1 MFFKWAKFCMKNSG
15 NPFLPR
21 FGGYDS
27 FEWKGQTYLQIRQEP
42 LASAGQM
49 GSMLAE
55 IAESIGSETLSWKEF
70 SQGKVYYS
78 KKALADKLIKLL
90 GSESKAMLFY
100 NTVKSLFLTGN
111 KHGWTW
117 DLHPGNFMMRSKTP
131 VIADPWAID

>member
-1 MFFKWAKFCMKNSG
+1 MNNSD

-21 FGGYDS
+21 FDGYES

-42 LASAGQM
+42 LNSARQI
-49 GSMLAE
+49 GSILAE
-55 IAESIGSETLSWKEF
+55 IAENVGSQTLPWKEF
-70 SQGKVYYS
+70 SQGKVFYS
-78 KKALADKLIKLL
+78 KKILADKLIKLL

-117 DLHPGNFMMRSKTP
+117 DLHGGNFMMRGKTP
-131 VIADPWAID
+131 VIADPWVIN